1 MCVLGPLLAGKQCW
15 HVKQEPYGAALM
27 HASAADVEPRATQ
40 SQHCGRSA
48 SCSQQQAAAPN
59 SLTVSAIITDRVS
72 TKGNEFI
79 RVRPSVRLNA

>member
-1 MCVLGPLLAGKQCW
+1 
-15 HVKQEPYGAALM
+15 VKQEPYGAALM

>member
-1 MCVLGPLLAGKQCW
+1 
-15 HVKQEPYGAALM
+15 M
-27 HASAADVEPRATQ
+27 HASAADVEPQATQ

-59 SLTVSAIITDRVS
+59 SLTVSAIITDQVS

-79 RVRPSVRLNA
+79 RVRPYVRLNAWIVYV